1 MKPTQQGW
9 RPFREWACRE
19 EYESWLRSGKTKY
32 EANWNRRQV
41 SKMVREW
48 ERGKELQDRLLS
60 FLLKKWGGTLQRTER
75 MEYLEIEE
83 GD

>member
-19 EYESWLRSGKTKY
+19 EYESWLRSGKGKY
-32 EANWNRRQV
+32 EANWNRRQM

-48 ERGKELQDRLLS
+48 ERGTNTQHRLCSILV
-60 FLLKKWGGTLQRTER
+60 KRWDGTLQGTER
-75 MEYLEIEE
+75 IRYLEPEP